1 MGQKTDQIQTRVI
14 LKQNLSQSD
23 DFNYTADSNNK
34 GNFEKKWTDY
44 YHANWSGPAPTIW
57 QRDHISV
64 SDGCLRIETSR
75 PDDVKIVKV
84 TSGDK
89 EKMMP
94 GTYTGCVT
102 SKTRVVYPVYVEAY
116 AKIANSTMASD
127 VWMLSPDDTQEID
140 IIEAYGSDRV
150 VGDDGHKFYGPD
162 RIHLSH
168 HVFIR
173 DPFQD
178 YQPTDPGS
186 WYKDVNGTIW
196 RNDFH
201 RVGVYWKDPFNLEYY
216 VDGKMV
222 RRVSGKNIIDP
233 NDFTK
238 GTGLS
243 KEMDIII
250 NMEDQ
255 SWRAIS
261 GLSPTNKE
269 LMNKDNN
276 TFLVDWIRIY
286 KPVEDK

>member
-1 MGQKTDQIQTRVI
+1 M
-14 LKQNLSQSD
+14 
-23 DFNYTADSNNK
+23 
-34 GNFEKKWTDY
+34 
-44 YHANWSGPAPTIW
+44 
-57 QRDHISV
+57 
-64 SDGCLRIETSR
+64 
-75 PDDVKIVKV
+75 
-84 TSGDK
+84 
-89 EKMMP
+89 
-94 GTYTGCVT
+94 
-102 SKTRVVYPVYVEAY
+102 
-116 AKIANSTMASD
+116 
-127 VWMLSPDDTQEID
+127 
-140 IIEAYGSDRV
+140 
-150 VGDDGHKFYGPD
+150 
-162 RIHLSH
+162 
-168 HVFIR
+168 
-173 DPFQD
+173 
-178 YQPTDPGS
+178 
-186 WYKDVNGTIW
+186 
-196 RNDFH
+196 
-201 RVGVYWKDPFNLEYY
+201 EYY

>member
-1 MGQKTDQIQTRVI
+1 M
-14 LKQNLSQSD
+14 S
-23 DFNYTADSNNK
+23 
-34 GNFEKKWTDY
+34 
-44 YHANWSGPAPTIW
+44 
-57 QRDHISV
+57 
-64 SDGCLRIETSR
+64 
-75 PDDVKIVKV
+75 
-84 TSGDK
+84 
-89 EKMMP
+89 
-94 GTYTGCVT
+94 
-102 SKTRVVYPVYVEAY
+102 
-116 AKIANSTMASD
+116 
-127 VWMLSPDDTQEID
+127 DDTQEID

-201 RVGVYWKDPFNLEYY
+201 RVGV
-216 VDGKMV
+216 

>member
-1 MGQKTDQIQTRVI
+1 
-14 LKQNLSQSD
+14 
-23 DFNYTADSNNK
+23 
-34 GNFEKKWTDY
+34 
-44 YHANWSGPAPTIW
+44 
-57 QRDHISV
+57 
-64 SDGCLRIETSR
+64 
-75 PDDVKIVKV
+75 
-84 TSGDK
+84 
-89 EKMMP
+89 
-94 GTYTGCVT
+94 
-102 SKTRVVYPVYVEAY
+102 
-116 AKIANSTMASD
+116 
-127 VWMLSPDDTQEID
+127 
-140 IIEAYGSDRV
+140 
-150 VGDDGHKFYGPD
+150 
-162 RIHLSH
+162 
-168 HVFIR
+168 
-173 DPFQD
+173 
-178 YQPTDPGS
+178 
-186 WYKDVNGTIW
+186 
-196 RNDFH
+196 
-201 RVGVYWKDPFNLEYY
+201 LEYY